1 MNKYIA
7 IGRLTKE
14 PEVKETKDGKLV
26 ASYTLAIDNGRDYD
40 ATFMRCV
47 VFGRSAE
54 FAEKYLE
61 KGTKIA
67 IVGRIVTGSYTD
79 KEGNTRYTTDVQ
91 VESMEFAESKKSDD
105 SSGDNRSGRNSR
117 NGRR

>member
-7 IGRLTKE
+7 IGRLTRD
-14 PEVKETKDGKLV
+14 PEVSHTGAGNLV
-26 ASYTLAIDNGRDYD
+26 TSFTLAIDNGKDYD
-40 ATFMRCV
+40 ATFLRCV
-47 VFGRSAE
+47 TFGKSAE
-54 FAEKYLE
+54 FAEKYLL

-79 KEGNTRYTTDVQ
+79 KDGNTRYTTDVQ

-105 SSGDNRSGRNSR
+105 SSGDNRSGRSSR